1 MVKIMVT
8 RTKQEGGGCQTN
20 DGRQTLATLHFEHLK
35 KSSNVYVIR
44 LKKSFHTKVWGRPR
58 GTTVVAENPIS
69 QAKAESEILQGH
81 CGSCWACCG
90 AADSLSDCFCIH
102 FGWNISVSANDI
114 VACCGGH

>member
-1 MVKIMVT
+1 MMKPIPVVLLNTISFVNG
-8 RTKQEGGGCQTN
+8 KQ
-20 DGRQTLATLHFEHLK
+20 
-35 KSSNVYVIR
+35 
-44 LKKSFHTKVWGRPR
+44 
-58 GTTVVAENPIS
+58 VVAENPIS

-90 AADSLSDCFCIH
+90 AAESLSDCFCIH

>member
-1 MVKIMVT
+1 M
-8 RTKQEGGGCQTN
+8 N
-20 DGRQTLATLHFEHLK
+20 DILNVAFDITTAGMLGIQF
-35 KSSNVYVIR
+35 KSIY
-44 LKKSFHTKVWGRPR
+44 K
-58 GTTVVAENPIS
+58 VVAENPIS

-102 FGWNISVSANDI
+102 FGWVNSFLHAKTCKFILVMVANDSILCVRQNISVSANDI